1 MLSKNKPPK
10 TRSSGSMTEAA
21 FVSFV
26 KGHLRR
32 ASRFW
37 KPISE
42 TIKNARVRKG
52 VYLCN
57 GCKQEV
63 PASIVVDGKR
73 VKGVLCDHIQP
84 VVDPTTGFSGWDSF
98 VNNLFCEE
106 DNLQLLCR
114 SCHDLKSQNERAI
127 RSNKKEENEI
137 QPL

>member
-1 MLSKNKPPK
+1 
-10 TRSSGSMTEAA
+10 MTEAA

-32 ASRFW
+32 ASRWW

-63 PASIVVDGKR
+63 GASIVIEGKR
-73 VKGVLCDHIQP
+73 VKNVFCDHINP
-84 VVDPTTGFSGWDSF
+84 VVDPASGFTGWDSF
-98 VNNLFCEE
+98 INNLYCEQE
-106 DNLQLLCR
+106 NLQLLCK
-114 SCHDLKSQNERAI
+114 SCHDAKSKNEREI
-127 RSNKKEENEI
+127 RSQQRKIDSHEK
-137 QPL
+137 